1 MKVSGTSLAAAA
13 IAALFMTTSVTASPA
28 PARKSPARKGP
39 APIVVV
45 PAGHAATMRPPPN
58 LAAMFAFVDKLFP
71 PQPDPDPARLAL
83 ARTAV
88 GAMWPDGAYGKMMSG
103 FMGGMFDRVMQL
115 KSSDLAALSDKPAKT
130 EAASSAKDVSL
141 HDRVAAK
148 DPYFDQRMAAMR
160 DAVNEEMGKISA
172 VIDPRMREGL
182 SRAMARRFDP
192 RQLGDINLFFASPSG
207 QAFAGQYMQL
217 WLDPDSVRA
226 MVGSMPEL
234 MKLTPELAE
243 KLKAAS
249 DKFPKPPASPA
260 AAKSP

>member
-1 MKVSGTSLAAAA
+1 MKVSGTPLAAAA
-13 IAALFMTTSVTASPA
+13 IAALGMTTSVAASPPKKVPSSKA
-28 PARKSPARKGP
+28 PLPT
-39 APIVVV
+39 VVV
-45 PAGHAATMRPPPN
+45 PGGHAATMKSPPD

-71 PQPDPDPARLAL
+71 PQPDPDPARLAF

-103 FMGGMFDRVMQL
+103 FVGGMFDRIMQL

-130 EAASSAKDVSL
+130 AEATGTKDLSL
-141 HDRVAAK
+141 HDRAAAK
-148 DPYFDQRMAAMR
+148 DPYFNQRMDAMR

-182 SRAMARRFDP
+182 SRAMARRFDA

-207 QAFAGQYMQL
+207 HAFAGQYMQL

-226 MVGSMPEL
+226 IVGSMPEL
-234 MKLTPELAE
+234 MKLTPELAG
-243 KLKAAS
+243 KLKAA
-249 DKFPKPPASPA
+249 DEKFPKPPASPA
-260 AAKSP
+260 AAKSH

>member
-1 MKVSGTSLAAAA
+1 MKVSSISLGAAAT
-13 IAALFMTTSVTASPA
+13 AALCLTTSAAASPA
-28 PARKSPARKGP
+28 AAKKAP

-45 PAGHAATMRPPPN
+45 PAGHVATMRSPPN
-58 LAAMFAFVDKLFP
+58 LAAMFTFIDKLFP

-83 ARTAV
+83 GRTAV
-88 GAMWPDGAYGKMMSG
+88 GAMWPDGTYGKLMSG
-103 FMGGMFDRVMQL
+103 FMGGVFDRMMQL

-130 EAASSAKDVSL
+130 NAATATKDLSL
-141 HDRVAAK
+141 HDRAAAK

-182 SRAMARRFDP
+182 SRAMARRFDA
-192 RQLGDINLFFASPSG
+192 RQLADINLFFGSPSG

-226 MVGSMPEL
+226 IFASMPEL
-234 MKLTPELAE
+234 LKLMPELGE
-243 KLKAAS
+243 KLKAAN

-260 AAKSP
+260 AAKSH